1 MKHGF
6 KTLTAIIAG
15 VATMLAAGVPAAM
28 ADSTTPALGI
38 PIHSRSVKPAEGDGV
53 YAMTYEVQGKSNPSV
68 VHLGGD
74 VVVAYDSSGSMGELA
89 GKVKASSSSMAS
101 KSLAGLNPT
110 LPDAQ
115 QNKVAFLSMPST
127 IDGDDYA
134 RPLKNASGGYWFND
148 SKTFDRA
155 ITGYTESCGDC
166 DALDF
171 TAKEIAE
178 IAKTG
183 RAKAGS
189 RDAFIITDGVSTDG
203 ESSPE
208 NLKKYFSDG
217 SLKDWAFHLVQVN
230 DPSGS
235 LLAKFGQH
243 LKDAGAKSVEVID
256 ESQMQ
261 KVFDKLGAD
270 QATSWRVAN
279 VNITDRFG
287 PYVDPVDLS
296 KVVVTCNDRTDI
308 SPGEDNT
315 GCDKAPKPEEVKTT
329 WDSTSRTLTVAWPT
343 KKEIGAKTI
352 YDVTVNV
359 KVNADG
365 IKHYEDSGYKYDGD
379 KGEADTGATSAGKD
393 GYFVSKSKAQLNY
406 EFFRNG
412 VSVDEKKNTDFATP
426 VIQVG
431 TLEATLSYDSNGG
444 EGTMEDQTGEHAA
457 SVKAEDNKFTWKGH
471 RFLNWNTKPDGSG
484 SMVKPGDDVQLNE
497 KTQTLYAQWTTMPA
511 TVSYDKNSGAAQ
523 GTTDGAEGLDGDE
536 ITIAE
541 NGFTWAGRTF
551 LGWNDQADG
560 KGNEYKPGDKLTLKE
575 GDLVLYAQWKANG
588 STLSYLPGSDKAAGE
603 TPSETGNVDDD
614 VKVSKNGFT
623 WTGHTF
629 LGWRKTD
636 KTPAKDSAGK
646 ADSAGKDDAASTDKP
661 DDSASTDDSTDS
673 TAEPSD
679 GSDTGTPVDGSDTT
693 DKPSTDD
700 SKPSADGASTHAE
713 GKVKVIDSKD
723 TTDGK
728 DDFTTT
734 DKPATDDTTSG
745 DKPSTDND
753 STDSSTDKK
762 PDSSSDS
769 TSSKDD
775 KTDDKTD
782 STGDST
788 STPEIGTDSV
798 VSGKTDESDEKL
810 AKDLKLIM
818 PGDTRK
824 LTVEGETLEAVWRA
838 NTYTVKFDKND
849 NAAGGE
855 TPDQQMEYDKTTKL
869 TKNGFTYA
877 LHNFKG
883 WNTKSDGSG
892 TTYKDEAEVT
902 NLVDKDKAEITLYA
916 QWEAQPLPLTG
927 VAVGLLGAGM
937 LLFGFVGVSA
947 LTFERKRRRN

>member
-28 ADSTTPALGI
+28 ADSTTPTLGI
-38 PIHSRSVKPAEGDGV
+38 PIHSRSVKPADGNGV

-127 IDGDDYA
+127 IDGDAYA
-134 RPLKNASGGYWFND
+134 RPLKNSSGGYWFND

-155 ITGYTESCGDC
+155 ISGYNESCVDC

-183 RAKAGS
+183 RTEAGS

-230 DPSGS
+230 NPSDS
-235 LLAKFGQH
+235 LLKKFGQH

-279 VNITDRFG
+279 VNITDQFG

-296 KVVVTCNDRTDI
+296 KVIVTCKDRSDI
-308 SPGEDNT
+308 DPGEDNT
-315 GCDKAPKPEEVKTT
+315 GCDKAPKPDEVKTT
-329 WDSTSRTLTVAWPT
+329 WDSTSRTLTVAWPN

-379 KGEADTGATSAGKD
+379 KGEANTGTTSAGKE
-393 GYFVSKSKAQLNY
+393 GYLVSKSKAQLNY

-412 VSVDEKKNTDFATP
+412 VSVDEKKNTEFATP

-431 TLEATLSYDSNGG
+431 TLEATLSYDANGG

-457 SVKAEDNKFTWKGH
+457 SVKAEENKFTWKGH

-511 TVSYDKNSGAAQ
+511 TVSYDKNSGAAE

-541 NGFTWAGRTF
+541 NGFTWSGRTF
-551 LGWNDQADG
+551 LGWNDKADG
-560 KGNEYKPGDKLTLKE
+560 KGKEYKPGDKLTLKE

-603 TPSETGNVDDD
+603 TPSETGSVDDD

-636 KTPAKDSAGK
+636 KTPAKDSG
-646 ADSAGKDDAASTDKP
+646 DKDDSTGDETDESKP
-661 DDSASTDDSTDS
+661 DDSTSADDSTD
-673 TAEPSD
+673 TETTPSD
-679 GSDTGTPVDGSDTT
+679 EDESESTPDAGSEST
-693 DKPSTDD
+693 DKPSTDTD
-700 SKPSADGASTHAE
+700 TDKPSADGASTRVN
-713 GKVKVIDSKD
+713 GKIKLIDSKD
-723 TTDGK
+723 TSDSK
-728 DDFTTT
+728 DDSDTK
-734 DKPATDDTTSG
+734 DKPEEGDDSSTSE
-745 DKPSTDND
+745 DKPSTDTD
-753 STDSSTDKK
+753 STEPSTDEK
-762 PDSSSDS
+762 PDSDSDS

-775 KTDDKTD
+775 KTD
-782 STGDST
+782 T
-788 STPEIGTDSV
+788 SEEDTTTPEIGSDSV

-818 PGDTRK
+818 PGATRK

-855 TPDQQMEYDKTTKL
+855 TPDQSMEYDKTMKL

-902 NLVDKDKAEITLYA
+902 NLVDKDKGEITLYA